1 MARPRNIHFFEEIH
15 PTGPGWL
22 ETYHENS
29 RILVEYLKDHGA
41 RRYATDSAIKCLSG
55 LREYLIDANIVYSSE
70 IAIEWLQANDPNPQ
84 GYRATVDRLCD
95 LYTYGEI
102 QPLNSF
108 PMALPYRK
116 LLDEPWSTL
125 TTEYLDSLTVSLR
138 YIEEKKNCI
147 TRFLYGIQTRGVMS
161 PAEITFDLLEDYCEK
176 DAKKHCSSA
185 MKAKYTYEIGDFLL
199 FLADNGLCTHGL
211 SWYPYYRMH
220 GKILRMTDLT
230 DGQIAT
236 IEECRP
242 ESQEFPAE
250 EYAAIIPDFLDRFS
264 KLGYHNTPCKAAR
277 YTLYNLLLFLE
288 MHGLG
293 YHRGIARVWLAHEQE
308 RCNGQAWKQNRRI
321 LNLFDLYLQEG
332 DVIPG
337 ILFRVKPLL
346 CESLPTWCRDE
357 LDEYLQ
363 VKIKEGWEHSTISMI
378 RSAVTRFC
386 SFIVTS
392 GMESFAEITP
402 MTLKT
407 FNICDEHLTFE
418 AKNAYNGR
426 IRKFVK
432 HLERK
437 GVVPYGLHTAL
448 PVNALSKEEIVIT
461 FTDDEK
467 YAIRSRYETD
477 LSGMELRDNAI
488 LQLGMK
494 TGLRSCDIVAL
505 KLEDID
511 WEKQTIRIVQKKTRH
526 EIIVPMPTDVGNA
539 VYLYL
544 TKGRPNEKTCSR
556 EIFVKHRVPF
566 DALSGEACNRALK
579 HALPDRA
586 VPRSGFH
593 VTRKTFA
600 TDKLRSG
607 TGKQKLTDL
616 LGQKDTSSLRHY
628 LHFDEDKMR
637 MCPISLEEA
646 SLQMKG
652 GRYERV

>member
-1 MARPRNIHFFEEIH
+1 
-15 PTGPGWL
+15 
-22 ETYHENS
+22 
-29 RILVEYLKDHGA
+29 
-41 RRYATDSAIKCLSG
+41 
-55 LREYLIDANIVYSSE
+55 
-70 IAIEWLQANDPNPQ
+70 
-84 GYRATVDRLCD
+84 
-95 LYTYGEI
+95 
-102 QPLNSF
+102 
-108 PMALPYRK
+108 
-116 LLDEPWSTL
+116 
-125 TTEYLDSLTVSLR
+125 
-138 YIEEKKNCI
+138 
-147 TRFLYGIQTRGVMS
+147 
-161 PAEITFDLLEDYCEK
+161 
-176 DAKKHCSSA
+176 
-185 MKAKYTYEIGDFLL
+185 
-199 FLADNGLCTHGL
+199 
-211 SWYPYYRMH
+211 
-220 GKILRMTDLT
+220 
-230 DGQIAT
+230 
-236 IEECRP
+236 
-242 ESQEFPAE
+242 
-250 EYAAIIPDFLDRFS
+250 
-264 KLGYHNTPCKAAR
+264 
-277 YTLYNLLLFLE
+277 
-288 MHGLG
+288 
-293 YHRGIARVWLAHEQE
+293 
-308 RCNGQAWKQNRRI
+308 
-321 LNLFDLYLQEG
+321 
-332 DVIPG
+332 
-337 ILFRVKPLL
+337 
-346 CESLPTWCRDE
+346 
-357 LDEYLQ
+357 
-363 VKIKEGWEHSTISMI
+363 MI